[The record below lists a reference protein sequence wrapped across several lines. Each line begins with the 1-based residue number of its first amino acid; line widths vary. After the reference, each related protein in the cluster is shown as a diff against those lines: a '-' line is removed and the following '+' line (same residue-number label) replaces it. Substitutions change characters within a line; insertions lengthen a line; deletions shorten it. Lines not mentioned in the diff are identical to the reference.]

1 MALVRV
7 SLLRVS
13 ALGFAALAA
22 VSAFSVTSATDAAA
36 FSKAVT
42 AKCKS
47 DYKRLCPAYKVDS
60 DGLRA
65 CMRSNHRA
73 ISNKCMEALIDAGE
87 APASARRR

>member
-1 MALVRV
+1 MVRL

-13 ALGFAALAA
+13 ALGLAA
-22 VSAFSVTSATDAAA
+22 VVAVSVLNVTAATDAAA

-42 AKCKS
+42 AKCKA